1 MIGWIDHQRHL
12 WSADETKLF
21 IVTIS
26 KANRQLCDVTEAI
39 WLAVSPNIAQNGL
52 RTLSE
57 PSQKVMVKL
66 TGWIIESN
74 ASWVEDL
81 LWRILVSHSRN
92 SHLRLF
98 IKVMMTNLECKIK
111 SLLGK
116 ISDDACKVSPPK
128 ACHSF
133 MGISSCH
140 TVSDPTVTLL
150 KTPLF
155 EQFPLVL

>member
-1 MIGWIDHQRHL
+1 MLKMTILIWWWARDGNGSFGTIDLLHPKR
-12 WSADETKLF
+12 SAIYR
-21 IVTIS
+21 IVQ
-26 KANRQLCDVTEAI
+26 K
-39 WLAVSPNIAQNGL
+39 
-52 RTLSE
+52 

-66 TGWIIESN
+66 KGWIIESN
-74 ASWVEDL
+74 AFWVKNL
-81 LWRILVSHSRN
+81 LRRILVSHSRN
-92 SHLRLF
+92 SHLQLF

-116 ISDDACKVSPPK
+116 ISDDACKVSPPE

-133 MGISSCH
+133 MGISSCD

-150 KTPLF
+150 KSPLF